1 MRGHAMATRPVPA
14 RAEETAE
21 TWPTNPVLTR
31 LWRDGHVE
39 SQHRGAW
46 VLVDSTG
53 AALEGAGDWRH
64 PVFARSSTKSL
75 QALPLIETGAAE
87 RYGFGEDE
95 LALALASHDA
105 EPCHVDRVAVLL
117 ARLGLSVEHLKCG
130 AHAPWSVETRRA
142 LARQGERASALHNNC
157 SGKHAAFL
165 ALALHLGVEPEHYL
179 DPERQPQRLV
189 RDAVLEITG
198 AQPGEFGVAIDG
210 CSAPTF
216 RMPLSRLATGLARV
230 ANPSGL
236 AGPRRRACERMTAA
250 AARFPE
256 LIGGSRGRL
265 CTDLLRASGGRIF
278 PKLGGEAVYVFGVR
292 GADRGLAVKVD
303 DGAYRGMEALVV
315 ALCERFGFLSGAEA
329 ASLAEWR
336 ARPVT
341 NWAGLVVG
349 RIEVCA

>member
-1 MRGHAMATRPVPA
+1 MLGHVMPTRPAPT
-14 RAEETAE
+14 RADSATES
-21 TWPTNPVLTR
+21 WPTNPVLTR
-31 LWRDGHVE
+31 VWRDGHIE

-46 VLVDSTG
+46 VLVDTAG
-53 AALEGAGDWRH
+53 NALDGAGEFEH
-64 PVFARSSTKSL
+64 PVFARSATKSL
-75 QALPLIETGAAE
+75 QALPLLETGAAE
-87 RYGFGEDE
+87 RFALGDDE

-105 EPCHVDRVAVLL
+105 EACHVERIAAWL
-117 ARLGLSVEHLKCG
+117 ARLGLTAAHLRCG
-130 AHAPWSVETRRA
+130 VHPPWSVETRRA

-165 ALALHLGVEPEHYL
+165 ALALHLGVDPAHYL
-179 DPERQPQRLV
+179 DADREPQRLV
-189 RDAVLEITG
+189 RDAVAEITG
-198 AQPGEFGVAIDG
+198 AAPGELGAAIDG

-216 RMPLSRLATGLARV
+216 RMPLTRLATGLARV

-236 AGPRRRACERMTAA
+236 TEPRRRACERMTSA

-265 CTDLLRASGGRIF
+265 CTDLLRASGGRLF
-278 PKLGGEAVYVFGVR
+278 PKLGGEAVYVVGVR

-336 ARPVT
+336 ARPVA
-341 NWAGLVVG
+341 NWAGVVVG